1 MDKLNPWR
9 VGSATALT
17 AAMINL
23 ICAVAVY
30 MFPAATISFV
40 SSWAHGFDLNILLS
54 KTPLTFDGI
63 ADGIFN
69 VMLTGF
75 LIGVLFAL
83 FYNLVGFCP
92 KCR

>member
-1 MDKLNPWR
+1 MNTLNPWR
-9 VGSATALT
+9 VGSTTAST

-23 ICAVAVY
+23 ICAIAVY
-30 MFPAATISFV
+30 MFPAATVRFV
-40 SSWAHGFDLNILLS
+40 SSWAHGFDLNILLR

-69 VMLTGF
+69 VTLTGF
-75 LIGVLFAL
+75 MIGVLFAL

-92 KCR
+92 KYR

>member
-9 VGSATALT
+9 VGSATGLS
-17 AAMINL
+17 AATINL
-23 ICAVAVY
+23 ICAAAVY
-30 MFPAATISFV
+30 LFPVATINFV

-54 KTPLTFDGI
+54 KTQLTFDGI

-69 VMLTGF
+69 VTLTGF

>member
-9 VGSATALT
+9 VGSATGLS

-23 ICAVAVY
+23 ICAAAVY
-30 MFPAATISFV
+30 LFPVATINFV

-54 KTPLTFDGI
+54 KIPLTFVGI
-63 ADGIFN
+63 ADGILN
-69 VMLTGF
+69 VTLTGF

-83 FYNLVGFCP
+83 SYNLVGFCP